1 MSEQLFFQNYLVAF
15 LDLVGQREALR
26 KMSGLPT
33 APAEID
39 AFIQI
44 ARESLGKVLDMRKA
58 FAAFFNAAKQEKLDV
73 SQIPAEH
80 RATFQAARK
89 ITCSMYG
96 LSDAIVISVPL
107 GGNDEDYK
115 ATKGIKVALLAVCSL
130 AVLAFGSK
138 IAFRGG
144 VDVGIATTLDG
155 GEVYGPALAR
165 AYSLESEMAEYP
177 RFVVGGELLRFLEI
191 VIHQQPTTTFG
202 ALAQKNAARCKSMVV
217 QDTDGRQMLDFLGR
231 EVRESPGASLLSDM
245 VMPGHDFVLNEYENF
260 QRSGND
266 KLASRYLR
274 LLQYYDAR
282 KKLWGV

>member
-26 KMSGLPT
+26 KMSKLPGT
-33 APAEID
+33 PAEIN

-44 ARESLGKVLDMRKA
+44 ARESLGKVLDMRQG
-58 FAAFFNAAKQEKLDV
+58 FGNFLNAAKQEKLDL
-73 SQIPAEH
+73 SQFPAEH
-80 RATFQAARK
+80 RANIQAARQ
-89 ITCSMYG
+89 IECSMYG

-107 GGNDEDYK
+107 GGSDEHCK
-115 ATKGIKVALLAVCSL
+115 ATNGVKIALLAVCSL
-130 AVLAFGSK
+130 AVLALGGK

-144 VDVGIATTLDG
+144 VEVGIATMLDA

-177 RFVVGGELLRFLEI
+177 RIVVGNGLLHFLEAVTRQEPQSPFGRI
-191 VIHQQPTTTFG
+191 AQQ
-202 ALAQKNAARCKSMVV
+202 NAVKCRRMIV

-231 EVRESPGASLLSDM
+231 EVRESPGASLLSDL
-245 VMPGHDFVLNEYENF
+245 VMPGHDFVMSEYEKF
-260 QRSGND
+260 QRAGND
-266 KLASRYLR
+266 KLASRYYR
-274 LLQYYDAR
+274 LLSYYDAR